1 MEREVT
7 ILIVEDDDGHAD
19 LIQTNL
25 ERAGFKNTTLRF
37 KDGQEVIDFLFGAE
51 TRNKC
56 AYLMLLD
63 INMPRI
69 DGIEVLR
76 RVKESDVYKSIPVIM
91 LTTTDDPREVQH
103 CHELGCS
110 NYVAKPVD
118 YEAFIYAVRQLGLFL
133 KIVEIPVRKGS

>member
-1 MEREVT
+1 MEREVS

-37 KDGQEVIDFLFGAE
+37 RDGQEVLDFLFKGEAK
-51 TRNKC
+51 NKS

-63 INMPRI
+63 INMPRV

-76 RVKESDVYKSIPVIM
+76 RVKDSELYKAIPVIM
-91 LTTTDDPREVQH
+91 LTTTDDPIEVQH
-103 CHELGCS
+103 CHELGCN

-118 YEAFIYAVRQLGLFL
+118 YDAFINAVRQLGLFL
-133 KIVEIPVRKGS
+133 KIVEIPLRKRP